1 MSGYWSQLAEGE
13 MRVPRLIK
21 DLSTALAGTA
31 AVLLAGWALAADE
44 NVLGQATIPHMPESV
59 RTSVSRIIILPTDGL
74 SSESVKG
81 TYDRKTDGVL
91 GGMAKGAAIGTIPV
105 EVGHV
110 PVGIPIPILRE
121 LGMIA
126 GAIAGGTDRKLQEF
140 RDRLTEDLRDAVD
153 QPLTNDS
160 LANDVYWGLRRVDEL
175 QPKLFALTT
184 PIPEDTEALLY
195 VAITDLSINV
205 QKNEA
210 VISTTALTR
219 LERYKDGST
228 LFRGEIKYEDRDTLS
243 NWIKNDAILW
253 REYRNFARHYIGREI
268 SALLFER
275 IDVNHDIA
283 PDKSASIKA
292 NKKNIWLGK
301 TKTRT
306 PTLVW
311 RSDLNDAGI
320 DPSSITWEIEIYDR
334 QRPIYSASR
343 IPGTSHTPD
352 VPLESCGDL
361 FWTVRPTYTVN
372 GDTKIGR
379 WMRQAPDGGASNGN
393 RGRSVST
400 AHAYVQD
407 FALLHVSCR

>member
-1 MSGYWSQLAEGE
+1 
-13 MRVPRLIK
+13 MRVHKVIK
-21 DLSTALAGTA
+21 SLSLSAAGAVSILALG
-31 AVLLAGWALAADE
+31 LAMAADE
-44 NVLGQATIPHMPESV
+44 NALGKATVPHMPDSV
-59 RTSVSRIIILPTDGL
+59 RTSVSRIIILPTDGS

-81 TYDRKTDGVL
+81 TYERKTDGVL
-91 GGMAKGAAIGTIPV
+91 GGMAKGAAVGTIPV

-110 PVGIPIPILRE
+110 PIGIPIPILRE

-160 LANDVYWGLRRVDEL
+160 LANDVYWGLRRVGEL
-175 QPKLFALTT
+175 QPKLFALST

-210 VISTTALTR
+210 VISITALAR
-219 LERYKDGST
+219 LERYRDGST
-228 LFRGEIKYEDRDTLS
+228 LYRSEIKYEDRDTLS
-243 NWIKNDAILW
+243 NWARNDAILW

-268 SALLFER
+268 SSLLFER
-275 IDVNHDIA
+275 IDVNHEVA
-283 PDKSASIKA
+283 PDSSASIKA

-301 TKTRT
+301 TKTKT

-311 RSDLNDAGI
+311 RSELDDPAI
-320 DPSSITWEIEIYDR
+320 DPASITWDIEIYDR
-334 QRPIYSASR
+334 RRPIYSASR
-343 IPGTSHTPD
+343 IAGTSHTPN

-361 FWTVRPTYTVN
+361 YWTVRPTYKVD
-372 GDTKIGR
+372 GKTKVGR

-393 RGRSVST
+393 VGQSIST
-400 AHAYVQD
+400 AHAYLQD
-407 FALLHVSCR
+407 FALLQVSCR

>member
-1 MSGYWSQLAEGE
+1 MGMKTSLVSA
-13 MRVPRLIK
+13 LI
-21 DLSTALAGTA
+21 LQFSIANVAI
-31 AVLLAGWALAADE
+31 AADQ
-44 NVLGQATIPHMPESV
+44 NVLGQATVSHMPDSV
-59 RTSVSRIIILPTDGL
+59 RTSVSKIVILPTDGS

-91 GGMAKGAAIGTIPV
+91 GGMAKGAGIGTIPV

-126 GAIAGGTDRKLQEF
+126 GAIAGGTDRQVQEF
-140 RDRLTEDLRDAVD
+140 RDRLTEDLRSTVD

-175 QPKLFALTT
+175 QPRLFALTT
-184 PIPEDTEALLY
+184 PVPEDTEALLY

-210 VISTTALTR
+210 IISSTALAR
-219 LERYKDGST
+219 LERYSDGST
-228 LFRGEIKYEDRDTLS
+228 LYRGEIKYEDRDTLS
-243 NWIKNDAILW
+243 NWTRNDAILW

-275 IDVNHDIA
+275 IDVDHDVE
-283 PDKSASIKA
+283 PDRSDSIRA
-292 NKKNIWLGK
+292 NKKNIWSGR

-311 RSDLNDAGI
+311 RSDLGDSGI
-320 DPSSITWEIEIYDR
+320 DPASITWDIEIYDR
-334 QRPIYSASR
+334 QRPIYSATSVR
-343 IPGTSHTPD
+343 GTNHTPD
-352 VPLESCGDL
+352 LPLESCGDL
-361 FWTVRPTYTVN
+361 YWTVRPTYTID
-372 GDTKIGR
+372 GDTKVGR
-379 WMRQAPDGGASNGN
+379 WMRRPMDGGASNGN
-393 RGRSVST
+393 VGRSVST

-407 FALLHVSCR
+407 FALLQVSCR

>member
-1 MSGYWSQLAEGE
+1 MRLTARPFRIAGFLLLACC
-13 MRVPRLIK
+13 
-21 DLSTALAGTA
+21 
-31 AVLLAGWALAADE
+31 AGWALAADE
-44 NVLGQATIPHMPESV
+44 KVLGQATVPHMPDSV
-59 RTSVSRIIILPTDGL
+59 RTSVSKIVILPTDGS

-81 TYDRKTDGVL
+81 TYDRTTDGVL
-91 GGMAKGAAIGTIPV
+91 GGMAKGAGIGTIPV
-105 EVGHV
+105 EIGPV
-110 PVGIPIPILRE
+110 PIGIPIPILRE

-160 LANDVYWGLRRVDEL
+160 LANDVYWGLRRVDQL

-210 VISTTALTR
+210 IISITALTR
-219 LERYKDGST
+219 LERYSDGST
-228 LFRGEIKYEDRDTLS
+228 LYRGEITYEDRDTLA
-243 NWIKNDAILW
+243 NWTKNDAILW

-275 IDVNHDIA
+275 INVNHDVA
-283 PDKSASIKA
+283 PDKSDSIKA
-292 NKKNIWLGK
+292 NRKNAWRGK
-301 TKTRT
+301 TRTRT
-306 PTLVW
+306 PTLAW
-311 RSDLNDAGI
+311 SSDLDDSGI
-320 DPSSITWEIEIYDR
+320 DPASIDWDIEIYDR

-343 IPGTSHTPD
+343 IRGTSHTPD
-352 VPLESCGDL
+352 MPLESCGDL
-361 FWTVRPTYTVN
+361 YWTVRPTYTVN
-372 GDTKIGR
+372 GDTKVGR

-393 RGRSVST
+393 VGRSIST
-400 AHAYVQD
+400 AHAYLQD
-407 FALLHVSCR
+407 FAVLELDCRAK

>member
-1 MSGYWSQLAEGE
+1 MQRTLVSI
-13 MRVPRLIK
+13 LI
-21 DLSTALAGTA
+21 LHFALANVSVA
-31 AVLLAGWALAADE
+31 AAE
-44 NVLGQATIPHMPESV
+44 NVLGQAAVPHMPESV

-91 GGMAKGAAIGTIPV
+91 GGMAKGAGMGTIPV
-105 EVGHV
+105 EVGPV
-110 PVGIPIPILRE
+110 PIGIPIPILRE

-140 RDRLTEDLRDAVD
+140 RDSLTEDLRDAVD
-153 QPLTNDS
+153 QPLTNDA
-160 LANDVYWGLRRVDEL
+160 LANDVYWGLRRVGEL
-175 QPKLFALTT
+175 QPKLFAVTT

-210 VISTTALTR
+210 IISTTALAR
-219 LERYKDGST
+219 LERFRDGST
-228 LFRGEIKYEDRDTLS
+228 LYRSEITYQDRDTLS
-243 NWIKNDAILW
+243 NWTKNNAILW

-268 SALLFER
+268 SSALFER
-275 IDVNHDIA
+275 IDVSHDIA

-292 NKKNIWLGK
+292 NKKNIWQGK

-311 RSDLNDAGI
+311 SSDLNDPAI
-320 DPSSITWEIEIYDR
+320 DPANITWDIEIYDR

-343 IPGTSHTPD
+343 IRGTSHTPN

-361 FWTVRPTYTVN
+361 YWTVRPTYTVD
-372 GDTKIGR
+372 GKSKVGR
-379 WMRQAPDGGASNGN
+379 WMRQSPDGGVSNGN
-393 RGRSVST
+393 VGRSIST
-400 AHAYVQD
+400 SHAYVQD
-407 FALLHVSCR
+407 FALLQVSCR

>member
-1 MSGYWSQLAEGE
+1 MREHRVIRGLSIAIAGAASILAVG
-13 MRVPRLIK
+13 V
-21 DLSTALAGTA
+21 
-31 AVLLAGWALAADE
+31 ALAADE
-44 NVLGQATIPHMPESV
+44 NVLGQATVPHMPDSV
-59 RTSVSRIIILPTDGL
+59 RTSVSKIVILPTDGL

-81 TYDRKTDGVL
+81 TYERKTDGVL
-91 GGMAKGAAIGTIPV
+91 GGMAKGAGIGTIPV
-105 EVGHV
+105 EVGPV

-140 RDRLTEDLRDAVD
+140 RDGLTEDLRDAVD

-160 LANDVYWGLRRVDEL
+160 LANDVYWGLRRVGEL

-210 VISTTALTR
+210 IISTTALTR
-219 LERYKDGST
+219 LERYSDGST
-228 LFRGEIKYEDRDTLS
+228 LYRGEIKYQDRDTLS
-243 NWIKNDAILW
+243 NWTKNDAILW
-253 REYRNFARHYIGREI
+253 REYRSFARHYIGREI
-268 SALLFER
+268 SALFFER
-275 IDVNHDIA
+275 IDVNHDVA
-283 PDKSASIKA
+283 PDKSDSIKV

-311 RSDLNDAGI
+311 NSELNDPAI
-320 DPSSITWEIEIYDR
+320 DPDSITWDIEIYDR
-334 QRPIYSASR
+334 QRPIYSANR
-343 IPGTSHTPD
+343 IRGTSHTPPE
-352 VPLESCGDL
+352 PLDSCGDL
-361 FWTVRPTYTVN
+361 YWTVRPTYTVN
-372 GDTKIGR
+372 GTTKIGR
-379 WMRQAPDGGASNGN
+379 WMRQSPDGGASNGN
-393 RGRSVST
+393 VGRSVST

-407 FALLHVSCR
+407 FALLQVSCR